1 MLKNMLIVS
10 AVAGLLAGIAIQT
23 TPAEASRAECRQV
36 AKARFPAM
44 RRVGMHSGV
53 TALES
58 GRPTGRPNGER
69 LLPEKTSSS

>member
-23 TPAEASRAECRQV
+23 TPAEASPLNV
-36 AKARFPAM
+36 AKSQRLDSRTM

>member
-36 AKARFPAM
+36 AKARFPDDAKGRHAF
-44 RRVGMHSGV
+44 RRYCIREWKAYRAG
-53 TALES
+53 
-58 GRPTGRPNGER
+58 PTGAAP
-69 LLPEKTSSS
+69 S